1 MAWTD
6 EPSDKQINALLNLIR
21 WEIHIDEMKGIEE
34 YLKTNATRREVSDEL
49 GRLRDLKM
57 NRKLNRDNAFE
68 SEIWK
73 NYNNK

>member
-1 MAWTD
+1 MVWTD

-21 WEIHIDEMKGIEE
+21 WEIHLGEIKAIEE
-34 YLKTNATRREVSDEL
+34 YLKTNATRRQVSDEL

-68 SEIWK
+68 SELWK
-73 NYNNK
+73 NYNN

>member
-21 WEIHIDEMKGIEE
+21 WEIHLGEIKVIEE
-34 YLKTNATRREVSDEL
+34 YLKTNATRRQVSDEL

-73 NYNNK
+73 NYNN

>member
-21 WEIHIDEMKGIEE
+21 WEIHLDEIKGIEE
-34 YLKTNATRREVSDEL
+34 YLKTNATRRQVSEEL

-73 NYNNK
+73 NYNN

>member
-21 WEIHIDEMKGIEE
+21 WEIHRDEMKGIEE
-34 YLKTNATRREVSDEL
+34 YLKANATRRQVSEEL

-57 NRKLNRDNAFE
+57 KRKLNRDNAFG

-73 NYNNK
+73 NYNN

>member
-21 WEIHIDEMKGIEE
+21 WEIHLDEMKGIEE
-34 YLKTNATRREVSDEL
+34 YLKANATRREVSEEL

-73 NYNNK
+73 NYNN

>member
-6 EPSDKQINALLNLIR
+6 EPSEKQINALLNLIR
-21 WEIHIDEMKGIEE
+21 WEIHRDEIKGIGE
-34 YLKTNATRREVSDEL
+34 YLKANATRREVSEEL

-57 NRKLNRDNAFE
+57 SRKLNRDNAFE

-73 NYNNK
+73 NYNN

>member
-6 EPSDKQINALLNLIR
+6 EPSDKQINALLNLLR
-21 WEIHIDEMKGIEE
+21 WEVYRDEIKGIEE

-68 SEIWK
+68 SELWK
-73 NYNNK
+73 NYNN

>member
-1 MAWTD
+1 MAWVD
-6 EPSDKQINALLNLIR
+6 EPSGKQINALLNLIR
-21 WEIHIDEMKGIEE
+21 WEIHLDEIKGIEE
-34 YLKTNATRREVSDEL
+34 FLKTNATRRQVSEEL

-73 NYNNK
+73 NYNN

>member
-6 EPSDKQINALLNLIR
+6 EPSEKQINALLNLIR
-21 WEIHIDEMKGIEE
+21 WEIHRDEIKGIEK
-34 YLKTNATRREVSDEL
+34 YLKTNATRRDVSEEL

-68 SEIWK
+68 SELWK
-73 NYNNK
+73 NYNN

>member
-21 WEIHIDEMKGIEE
+21 WEIHLDEIKGIEE
-34 YLKTNATRREVSDEL
+34 YLKTNATRREVSEEL

-57 NRKLNRDNAFE
+57 NRKLNRDNAFG

-73 NYNNK
+73 NYNN

>member
-6 EPSDKQINALLNLIR
+6 EPSDAQINALFNLIR
-21 WEIHIDEMKGIEE
+21 WEIHRDEMKGIEE
-34 YLKTNATRREVSDEL
+34 YLKANATRREVSDEL

-68 SEIWK
+68 SEIWQ
-73 NYNNK
+73 NYEH

>member
-21 WEIHIDEMKGIEE
+21 WEIHRDEMKDIEE
-34 YLKTNATRREVSDEL
+34 YLKVNATRHDVSEEL

-68 SEIWK
+68 GEIWK
-73 NYNNK
+73 NYNN

>member
-21 WEIHIDEMKGIEE
+21 WEIHLDEMKGIEE
-34 YLKTNATRREVSDEL
+34 YLKKNATRREISEEL

-73 NYNNK
+73 NYNN

>member
-21 WEIHIDEMKGIEE
+21 WEIHLGEIKVIEG
-34 YLKTNATRREVSDEL
+34 YLKTNATRRQVSEEL

-57 NRKLNRDNAFE
+57 DRKLNRDNAFE

-73 NYNNK
+73 NYNN

>member
-21 WEIHIDEMKGIEE
+21 WEIHLDEIKGIEE
-34 YLKTNATRREVSDEL
+34 YLKTNATRRQVSDEL

-73 NYNNK
+73 NYNN

>member
-1 MAWTD
+1 MVWTD
-6 EPSDKQINALLNLIR
+6 EPSEKQINALLNLVR
-21 WEIHIDEMKGIEE
+21 WEIHLDEMKGIEE
-34 YLKTNATRREVSDEL
+34 YLKTNATRREVSEEL

-73 NYNNK
+73 NYNN

>member
-6 EPSDKQINALLNLIR
+6 EPSDAQINALLNLIR
-21 WEIHIDEMKGIEE
+21 WEIHRDEMKDIEE
-34 YLKTNATRREVSDEL
+34 YLKANATRREVSDEL

-68 SEIWK
+68 SEIWQ
-73 NYNNK
+73 NYEH

>member
-21 WEIHIDEMKGIEE
+21 WEIHLDEIKGIEE
-34 YLKTNATRREVSDEL
+34 YLKTNATRRQVSDEL

-57 NRKLNRDNAFE
+57 NRKLNRDNAFV

-73 NYNNK
+73 NYNN